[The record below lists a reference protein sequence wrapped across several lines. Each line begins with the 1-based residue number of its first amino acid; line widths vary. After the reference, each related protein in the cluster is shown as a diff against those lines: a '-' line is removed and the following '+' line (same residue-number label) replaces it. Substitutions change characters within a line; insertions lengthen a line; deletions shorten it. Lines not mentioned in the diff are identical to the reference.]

1 METIKLKQMNLFIY
15 IPTKEIYESLL
26 IQLVGKQI
34 PQFQIEIFRSIKNFK
49 NRLIKPRYEFTIAV
63 VFAPDRQDI
72 SDVLSLEHF
81 LRDIQIILVI
91 SHDNH
96 GTLSMAHFL
105 RPRFISY
112 FSFFSKEINTG
123 EIISVLQEMVK
134 HHISRG

>member
-1 METIKLKQMNLFIY
+1 MNLFIY
-15 IPTKEIYESLL
+15 IPTKEIYELLL

-49 NRLIKPRYEFTIAV
+49 TRLIKPRYEFTIAV